1 MGRIRPKHYTFE
13 VTNKVRHFE
22 DLAKS
27 TREAPKK
34 FGIMEIP
41 GSPKKNSKSGEAA
54 AMPNTRQQESTR
66 KERERE
72 AASAAAPALPPR
84 GQPVVPMTGTASKP
98 PKQKRKGDDNQ
109 IEVQSK
115 RKEVEKNN
123 SRDEEDVTMEQ
134 EPAYTAPKARAVSR
148 DDTYRDIVGQLDQ
161 IGNEYPELKNRVAEL
176 MKNINKV
183 LNETIQ
189 RTKDE
194 TKAETFQELEDKKC
208 SDSLVLY
215 NVQNLAYPRNS
226 CYDKVRPEE
235 AIMDALKKMT
245 RHMATILSVVTM
257 ARTEKGFPM
266 TVKVVLSDPM
276 QKGTLFRSLAYA
288 KVEMPE
294 LYEMFRGVAFRDCF
308 PRRHREEVKKL
319 VAEGLEMKNAG
330 EVAAFRVVAR
340 GPSCNPVLQKK
351 MKNSFKWQEHIK
363 RRN

>member
-13 VTNKVRHFE
+13 VINKVRHFE

-34 FGIMEIP
+34 FWIKEMP

-66 KERERE
+66 RERERE

-98 PKQKRKGDDNQ
+98 PQQKR
-109 IEVQSK
+109 
-115 RKEVEKNN
+115 N

-134 EPAYTAPKARAVSR
+134 EPAYTAPKARVVSR
-148 DDTYRDIVGQLDQ
+148 DDTYRDIVGQLAQ

-215 NVQNLAYPRNS
+215 NVQNMAYPRNS

-257 ARTEKGFPM
+257 ARTEEGFPM

-294 LYEMFRGVAFRDCF
+294 LYEMFRGVTFRDCF

-351 MKNSFKWQEHIK
+351 MKNSIKWQEHIK